1 MIYVR
6 LYFDKRRL
14 DKDRNG
20 QVRLV
25 VSKNGTSA
33 MMSLGVAI
41 QEDQWKNGLV
51 VNHEN
56 EKMLNSV
63 ISIKKGIVDRTIL
76 EQTVLGT
83 FAGKTAKDVVDYLK
97 ETLDPDIAKARED
110 REKKEELERNSFT
123 LFFSKYIDSKKKPG
137 TRQLYSDTLQKIR
150 LFCEMES
157 IDYDY
162 LSFADI
168 TTYWLRS
175 FESFCR
181 RTQKQ
186 NTTARHLRDI
196 RAVLNAAIDEE
207 LTNVYPFRKFKI
219 KKEETRDKSYTANEL
234 RSLFNADCYPGGE
247 QEAVDMFR
255 LMFCLIGINCI
266 DLAMASDVKKGRL
279 EFIRTKTGKPYS
291 IKLEPEA
298 LEIINKYHGERLLL
312 NILER
317 FPNYKTYFN
326 RTGKTLRKVGKKR
339 VAGKKSEGQAIL
351 PDVCFGSARTSWAT
365 IAQQELDIP
374 RDVIAAA
381 LGHHTVDVTS
391 TYLRTDW
398 KKKVDA
404 ANRKV
409 LDWVLY
415 GKKTP

>member
-162 LSFADI
+162 LSFVP
-168 TTYWLRS
+168 S
-175 FESFCR
+175 
-181 RTQKQ
+181 K
-186 NTTARHLRDI
+186 
-196 RAVLNAAIDEE
+196 
-207 LTNVYPFRKFKI
+207 
-219 KKEETRDKSYTANEL
+219 
-234 RSLFNADCYPGGE
+234 
-247 QEAVDMFR
+247 
-255 LMFCLIGINCI
+255 
-266 DLAMASDVKKGRL
+266 
-279 EFIRTKTGKPYS
+279 
-291 IKLEPEA
+291 
-298 LEIINKYHGERLLL
+298 
-312 NILER
+312 
-317 FPNYKTYFN
+317 
-326 RTGKTLRKVGKKR
+326 
-339 VAGKKSEGQAIL
+339 
-351 PDVCFGSARTSWAT
+351 
-365 IAQQELDIP
+365 
-374 RDVIAAA
+374 
-381 LGHHTVDVTS
+381 
-391 TYLRTDW
+391 
-398 KKKVDA
+398 
-404 ANRKV
+404 
-409 LDWVLY
+409 
-415 GKKTP
+415 